1 MDAGIYMCGVRR
13 FSDTYERVEVTVS
26 GLKDLSGVN
35 TAPLSPSSTIK
46 PAVWMSSPPSTV
58 IVSENDAEKLGWRT
72 SIMLAAVF
80 SLMVFAAVSATLLVF
95 LLKNRKKQST
105 DKYGTCSSLNTSL
118 EVTYIL
124 QNNPADGQM
133 FEYLKSRR
141 NEITEVEYINCQDGG
156 QYLVPQQLVMESQGN
171 QIQMNHGQIAQ
182 DEYENDDSAETAG

>member
-1 MDAGIYMCGVRR
+1 MKLIFFVL
-13 FSDTYERVEVTVS
+13 VLLKN